1 MRVKTATD
9 DQGLEIIQ
17 GDRAAFSIRKN
28 SVMELLKNGGSA
40 PFSPEYIEFEIEK
53 KKKQNSSV
61 KDVLEFRGDIYTR
74 SEAIIDSEVIFK
86 FNY

>member
-53 KKKQNSSV
+53 KKKKNQ
-61 KDVLEFRGDIYTR
+61 LICQGCFRIQRGHLYQVR
-74 SEAIIDSEVIFK
+74 SYNRF
-86 FNY
+86 